1 MEYFNAFWTGG
12 LICALV
18 QILLDRTK
26 LMPGRIMVLLV
37 CTGSVLSAVGIYQPF
52 AEFAGAGA
60 SVPLLGFGNILWKGM
75 KESIDKNGLVGL
87 FMGGF
92 TACAVGVSADLIFSY
107 LASLIFKPNMKGYHT
122 MSDSLYL
129 QLDQNIQINHP
140 HIYLQDIAKLSCSNS
155 KILNRLRVM
164 PVINLDP
171 NKPGRYVMSVMDL
184 ISEIKKKEPDLEIS
198 NIGEADFIITFK
210 NKPGP
215 GLVWQ
220 WCKIIFVGLAAF
232 FGAGFSIMTFNND
245 VDVGGLF
252 SQIYTQV
259 TGQTSGHFT
268 VLEITYSIGIGLGVL
283 FFFNH
288 FGHMKITDDPTPM
301 QIQMRLYEENVN
313 KTLIKDIDRT
323 SEK

>member
-1 MEYFNAFWTGG
+1 
-12 LICALV
+12 
-18 QILLDRTK
+18 
-26 LMPGRIMVLLV
+26 
-37 CTGSVLSAVGIYQPF
+37 
-52 AEFAGAGA
+52 
-60 SVPLLGFGNILWKGM
+60 
-75 KESIDKNGLVGL
+75 
-87 FMGGF
+87 
-92 TACAVGVSADLIFSY
+92 
-107 LASLIFKPNMKGYHT
+107 
-122 MSDSLYL
+122 MSDTLYL

-171 NKPGRYVMSVMDL
+171 DKPGRYVMSVMDL

-232 FGAGFSIMTFNND
+232 FGAGFSILTFTND

-252 SQIYTQV
+252 SQI
-259 TGQTSGHFT
+259 
-268 VLEITYSIGIGLGVL
+268 
-283 FFFNH
+283 
-288 FGHMKITDDPTPM
+288 
-301 QIQMRLYEENVN
+301 
-313 KTLIKDIDRT
+313 
-323 SEK
+323 